1 MYDQEINN
9 AWTELNDALTANRH
23 GLGSEQYTK
32 LINLADKLAN
42 LGDDQAFKLTG
53 LQLEHINI
61 PANGYITP
69 ESGAPKWSISEVA
82 PFHEYPDYFL

>member
-1 MYDQEINN
+1 MYDTRIERVWN
-9 AWTELNDALTANRH
+9 ELQDALIDNKAS
-23 GLGSEQYTK
+23 LSEQQYTRLTN
-32 LINLADKLAN
+32 LIDDLAN
-42 LGDDQAFKLTG
+42 IGDDQAFKLTG

>member
-1 MYDQEINN
+1 MYNQEINT
-9 AWTELNDALTANRH
+9 AWAELTNSITSNKQAL
-23 GLGSEQYTK
+23 GYEQYTK